1 MFVSRTHVIVIW
13 SLLALGILYVAAG
26 LFAQEVPA
34 RTAEREAD
42 AATVGNAA
50 SIPQFDPALIAKGK
64 LAFEAKCTTCHDA
77 DRSLCKRKQLGGW
90 KTCVRRMAAKD
101 GAEIAPSDVDGI
113 TAYIA
118 SICSPTNGEETADVK
133 TIDEADSNFAVF
145 GTISPVWRGGS
156 GPGVQYNQFFPE
168 MFIGAEWK
176 SKVISARV
184 TACTACHGV
193 GEDSGYLSRVE
204 LVEAAVKLDIATL
217 LTGTCAREW
226 QMSVDAGRFVVPF
239 GAFSA
244 QINPGVYRTVSKPL
258 MFNMG
263 QRVIEGDI
271 GDPVLPMP
279 FSDEGASLNGSMT
292 MFSDGGLD
300 PITLNYNGYIVN
312 GLKGG
317 DDGINF
323 DASRDIVSQNNSP
336 SVGGRVTI
344 GNRWA
349 RIGSSVIGGRF
360 NDNPLSGAY
369 PGRQNYLIF
378 GFDLVARYEN
388 LLRFQF
394 EYAQRNT
401 DYLVAAAAPPV
412 PAATGLEKVCGYY
425 FEAEGRLRNDSKFSV
440 VGRWDHMNRNV
451 APSALNI
458 TAVERFTYGLNYA
471 VTSNSLF
478 MFNHEI
484 WQPINHKHID
494 VFGVRY
500 AVTF

>member
-1 MFVSRTHVIVIW
+1 MVSRAHVVVIW
-13 SLLALGILYVAAG
+13 SLLALGIVYVAAG
-26 LFAQEVPA
+26 LLAQEVPSRPA
-34 RTAEREAD
+34 DRESD
-42 AATVGNAA
+42 TATVGDAA
-50 SIPQFDPALIAKGK
+50 RVPQFDPELVAKGK
-64 LAFEAKCTTCHDA
+64 AAFEAKCTTCHDA
-77 DRSLCKRKQLGGW
+77 DRTLCKKKQLGGW

-118 SICSPTNGEETADVK
+118 SVCSPVSGEGNADVK
-133 TIDEADSNFAVF
+133 TIDEETESNFAVF
-145 GTISPVWRGGS
+145 GTISPVWRGGG

-168 MFIGAEWK
+168 MFLGAEWK
-176 SKVISARV
+176 AKVISARV

-193 GEDSGYLSRVE
+193 GEDPGYLSRVE

-217 LTGTCAREW
+217 LTGTCSREW
-226 QMSVDAGRFVVPF
+226 QMSLDAGRFIVPF

-244 QINPGVYRTVSKPL
+244 QVNPGVYRTVSKPL

-292 MFSDGGLD
+292 LFSDGGLD
-300 PITLNYNGYIVN
+300 PITLNYNGYVVN
-312 GLKGG
+312 GLKGSS
-317 DDGINF
+317 DGINF

-360 NDNPLSGAY
+360 NDKPSSDAY
-369 PGRQNYLIF
+369 PGGQNYLIY
-378 GFDLVARYEN
+378 GFDATARYEN

-401 DYLVAAAAPPV
+401 DFLVDPAAPPL
-412 PAATGLEKVCGYY
+412 PAVTSVEKVCGYY
-425 FEAEGRLRNDSKFSV
+425 FEAEGRLRNESKFSV

-458 TAVERFTYGLNYA
+458 TEVQRFTYGLNYA

-478 MFNHEI
+478 MLNHEI
-484 WQPINHKHID
+484 WRPNGHKHID
-494 VFGVRY
+494 VLGVRY

>member
-1 MFVSRTHVIVIW
+1 MFVSRLHVVLIW
-13 SLLALGILYVAAG
+13 SLLTIGIVYVAAG
-26 LFAQEVPA
+26 LFAQETPPSSTDRDLRDA
-34 RTAEREAD
+34 TAG
-42 AATVGNAA
+42 AAEVA
-50 SIPQFDPALIAKGK
+50 PLFDPELVARGK
-64 LAFEAKCTTCHDA
+64 TAFNSKCTTCHEA
-77 DRSLCKRKQLGGW
+77 DRTLCKSKSLTAW
-90 KTCVRRMAAKD
+90 KVCVRRMAEKD
-101 GAEIAPSDVDGI
+101 GSEIAPKDVEPI

-118 SICSPTNGEETADVK
+118 SICSPTNGAADAKSDSTA
-133 TIDEADSNFAVF
+133 EDSAFTVF

-156 GPGVQYNQFFPE
+156 GPAVQYNQFFPE
-168 MFIGAEWK
+168 MFLGGEWK
-176 SKVISARV
+176 GKVISARV

-193 GEDSGYLSRVE
+193 GEDPGYLSRVE
-204 LVEAAVKLDIATL
+204 LVEAAVKVDIATML
-217 LTGTCAREW
+217 AGTCPREW
-226 QMSVDAGRFVVPF
+226 QMSLDAGRFIVPF

-244 QINPGVYRTVSKPL
+244 QVNPGVYRTVSKPL

-263 QRVIEGDI
+263 QRVIEGDL

-292 MFSDGGLD
+292 LFSDGGMD

-336 SVGGRVTI
+336 SLGGRATI
-344 GNRWA
+344 GNRWL
-349 RIGSSVIGGRF
+349 RVGSSVIGGRF
-360 NDNPLSGAY
+360 NDSPVSGAF
-369 PGRQNYLIF
+369 PGRQNYLIY
-378 GFDLVARYEN
+378 GFDAVSRYEN

-401 DYLVAAAAPPV
+401 DFLVTAAAPPV
-412 PAATGLEKVCGYY
+412 PAITAVEKVCGYY

-440 VGRWDHMNRNV
+440 LARWDHMNRNV

-458 TAVERFTYGLNYA
+458 TEVQRFTYGLNYA

-484 WQPINHKHID
+484 WRPRGQPHID

>member
-1 MFVSRTHVIVIW
+1 MVSRTHVIVIW
-13 SLLALGILYVAAG
+13 SLLVLGTIYVAAG
-26 LFAQEVPA
+26 LFAQEGPSRSAIPESDTTKVGE
-34 RTAEREAD
+34 TAK
-42 AATVGNAA
+42 V
-50 SIPQFDPALIAKGK
+50 SQFDPEVVAKGK
-64 LAFEAKCTTCHDA
+64 TAFNAKCTTCHDA
-77 DRSLCKRKQLGGW
+77 DRTLCKRKDLGAW
-90 KTCVRRMAAKD
+90 KACIRRMAEKD
-101 GAEIAPSDVDGI
+101 GSEVAPSDVDPI

-118 SICSPTNGEETADVK
+118 SICSPANNDKSTDVTSLEAD
-133 TIDEADSNFAVF
+133 DSNFAVF
-145 GTISPVWRGGS
+145 GTISPVFRGGG

-168 MFIGAEWK
+168 MFIGGEWK
-176 SKVISARV
+176 GKVISARV

-193 GEDSGYLSRVE
+193 GEDPGYLSRID

-226 QMSVDAGRFVVPF
+226 QLGLDAGRFIVPF

-244 QINPGVYRTVSKPL
+244 QVNPGVYRTVSKPL

-263 QRVIEGDI
+263 QRVIEGDL

-292 MFSDGGLD
+292 LLSDGGME

-323 DASRDIVSQNNSP
+323 DASRDIVTQNNSP

-360 NDNPLSGAY
+360 NDNPLTGTY
-369 PGRQNYLIF
+369 PGRQNYLIY
-378 GFDLVARYEN
+378 GFDATARYEN

-401 DYLVAAAAPPV
+401 DFLVSGPPPPGNPIV
-412 PAATGLEKVCGYY
+412 AGLEKVCGYY
-425 FEAEGRLRNDSKFSV
+425 FEVEGRLRNESKFSV

-451 APSALNI
+451 APSPLNI
-458 TAVERFTYGLNYA
+458 TEVQRFTYGLNYV

-484 WQPINHKHID
+484 WRPSGQKHID